1 MLKCKNVLLAF
12 LTVFSLFSVPISGEE
27 TPPQPEISQPAA
39 AEEEEEQDSGNPEES
54 SRPEDP
60 TLTEEPPSAESS
72 EEPTPTPENE
82 IKEEEKT
89 PEPTPAVPEE
99 KTPEEP
105 EEEITESETVE
116 ETGGDDVIDLH
127 ETLPHAAARL
137 MKSSPFDMTS
147 GNLRGGI
154 IQTDAG
160 QLISKGRVA
169 QFDSVIS
176 PGQYEYISLF
186 FLGDKV
192 CYCVE
197 PTVQVSLVNGY
208 GSDYSGRTWESL
220 DEDTRNLLKR
230 ISYFGYGFPSI
241 GTSKEAYV
249 ATQLLIWKIVAPDYY
264 DTISNS
270 LHMCPS
276 PHFDY
281 KACYNSKVPME
292 SVMNQITFLVENYD
306 TVPSFADPYHRARF
320 NYVDWGSTLT
330 LTDSNNVLSW
340 FNDYSEE
347 EHKGMHLK
355 TEDNRLLIDIDDLY
369 YDGWN
374 TSGGKTLTFRR
385 KADQWENM
393 LNGVLLYEAG
403 DQQKL
408 MAATGSDPTP
418 QYQLSFKLRTSA
430 VVVRKMDEYHA
441 RGSFAAGTEFYV
453 GWYEDPETQ
462 YQKTGGNDMNWTEY
476 HDPDRIT
483 RNDEDGNSNIE
494 NVTRMYYPIMTEDGS
509 SIRRFP
515 VDPDGILRINGFLPQ
530 GKKWWIREVKSA
542 NAFDTDDRP
551 WSVETT
557 STGASAVYSFVNRL
571 RDVTLELTKQDEE
584 DPVTKINGAKFVFY
598 ETGDLDLSKDPTDY
612 GTEVNLGRM
621 KTPAITYRQLKERSG
636 LEVGDSFVFN
646 GFLYEIREITDSQ
659 YILDAV
665 KASQYQPA
673 DTNCFSRYQLKENPS
688 VGDEIEAR
696 EVSSMHGTF
705 DTEDDDVRV
714 RKAVITDIQADSGF
728 VTVSVNETEQKA
740 NILVNETSEPDF
752 AAFEAA
758 SQEQNVPLQ
767 RGSRLEVGRTVYT
780 LKSINSN
787 SLIASPDRKYTIS
800 LRDPK
805 PEWSDIPDARN
816 LMAGDQFVLCYPYSE
831 DGSSYEMRQITFT
844 VLQNG
849 PYAMKVEA
857 DGNEMTI
864 TAPEWISYEDIP
876 ETVSKEEQFIVTA
889 VQNPVY
895 IVSDSRGN
903 RYKITDRATEV
914 IHRASEEDENNR
926 VYDGLSSDLSY
937 QELIGGEQ
945 TEGGACLDPYDPK
958 GCPVG
963 LTRQKELAKVDSI
976 NYAGPQY
983 EEVDAADREVGKEL
997 LKDGVVYRVKEV
1009 DEVSLILSFGVNGME
1024 YLAEV
1029 NDGRHTDKAF
1039 HTTKIP
1045 VTFTV
1050 EERDEKQIDVD
1061 WQTIQVPKNSLT
1073 SKSSLHLYAYAEE
1086 GTQGDL
1092 SWQNL
1097 PENAGTG
1104 SRFTDA
1110 NNVEYTVLYAE
1121 EINQKAIV
1129 ESFRGRYEVTPEA
1142 VRSVMPVT
1150 WQTVVD
1156 QETERGAVY
1165 KPGDTFLVM
1174 YNNVLSSGDVF
1185 EKDGIRYLVV
1195 NTDYEDDGRGTM
1207 TLRNG
1212 SDYQKKLVYAWNA
1225 DAPLS
1230 AEELTQTSGPI
1241 EIDGISYEVIRESA
1255 SGYETIRLQ
1264 AEDGKTAETIIV
1276 QEVTDS
1282 NCHDPYEEQEPS
1294 FRVEVDK
1301 PQGLQYEDA
1310 DLARY
1315 GVKKSGMHVRI
1326 DDVLY
1331 EIQSITENEITV
1343 RNTAGEVFVITEE
1356 AGEEDPFTL
1365 ETFRNTPTEWIAGD
1379 TIEVQ
1384 NETYRILSIDHDDT
1398 HGTILKVKKKNSHTV
1413 ETAEEFPDL
1422 NTYETEALHYY
1433 RTGNTYSLPL
1443 KPGEWSCRLRSENP
1457 HIRLENIDGTWTL
1470 SSDAN
1475 ATAVLEIT
1483 DADGDIIRAERIIF
1497 SLTEPEGEIVGLPVF
1512 AGITGHQYIRI
1523 VDSTNHNM
1531 PIAGKQVI
1539 ICSDESMNRKVKQ
1552 AVSDS
1557 YGTVDVSDLEPGTY
1571 WYLDPITEQP
1581 EKFDT
1586 VSPEHVKGQLR
1597 VNGLKWGRTYLA
1609 CEAELPEGY
1618 DYGTAEVTHTFTM
1631 NADAKTNTIQAS
1643 LENRLRR
1650 IAVKVYKVDQDDHR
1664 IPLNNAWFTAED
1676 VTDETTVIDE
1686 KQSSSYREKITI
1698 ADIPDETNAGDIVS
1712 VWPIKT
1718 TGKKHIYRIEKVLK
1732 EEVILSRLEDGS
1744 FKGSYHIPVNGY
1756 SVTAPMQYTDITR
1769 SLKNPRAGAVFEQ
1782 IEKEPV
1788 SAIRQYQVISVKKE
1802 AVPDVFGELSGKRKI
1817 TECQL
1822 IDLDD
1827 SSKTVFTVRAV
1838 QNNETYGAQMMGEY
1852 VSGGILMRST
1862 HEENR
1867 LPITFE
1873 EALHAGLSAP
1883 GDSVKRMVNRTAEM
1897 PGWQLVHQALEEQ
1910 KETLSYGGETW
1921 SIRSDGENQ
1930 AVIRI
1935 RDLEYRLTPATIP
1948 GAAGWQEEDT
1958 LEVISTESS
1967 DENLTAL
1974 TVRDSRGNTWYL
1986 TKDISQETVTT
1997 GTPGIYV
2004 KVAGPNETVL
2014 DGYTGADGRIVFADL
2029 AEGDYLVSKE
2039 DVVSPAHVE
2048 KGMIL
2053 LPEVKYGHSVRI
2065 CETKSPLG
2073 YLIGEACAVIVPKS
2087 EYTVDTVTNTR
2098 TNAKVVTRRKEIRK
2112 ILISRRTGE
2121 NYETETASLG

>member
-27 TPPQPEISQPAA
+27 TPLPPEISQPAA
-39 AEEEEEQDSGNPEES
+39 AEEEKEEQVPEEPEES
-54 SRPEDP
+54 SNPEDP
-60 TLTEEPPSAESS
+60 VSTEEPSSSESS
-72 EEPTPTPENE
+72 EEPAPTPESDSAE
-82 IKEEEKT
+82 AET
-89 PEPTPAVPEE
+89 PEPTPDVPEE
-99 KTPEEP
+99 ETPEEP
-105 EEEITESETVE
+105 EITESETVE
-116 ETGGDDVIDLH
+116 GTGGDDVIDLH

-137 MKSSPFDMTS
+137 MNSSPFDTS
-147 GNLRGGI
+147 AGNRRGGI

-208 GSDYSGRTWESL
+208 GADYSGRTWESL

-249 ATQLLIWKIVAPDYY
+249 ATQLLIWQIVAPEYY
-264 DTISNS
+264 ETISNS
-270 LHMCPS
+270 LHMCPA

-281 KACYNSKVPME
+281 KACYNSKAPVE
-292 SVMNQITFLVENYD
+292 SLMNQITFLVENYD
-306 TVPSFADPYHRARF
+306 TVPSFSDSYHRPRF
-320 NYVDWGSTLT
+320 NYVDWGTTLT
-330 LTDSNNVLSW
+330 LTDTKNVLSW

-347 EHKGMHLK
+347 EHKGMHLRV
-355 TEDNRLLIDIDDLY
+355 EDNRLLIDIDDLY

-374 TSGGKTLTFRR
+374 ISGGKVLTFKR

-430 VVVRKMDEYHA
+430 VVVRKLDEYHT
-441 RGSFAAGTEFYV
+441 RGSFAVGTEFCV

-483 RNDEDGNSNIE
+483 RNDEDGNSNID
-494 NVTRMYYPIMTEDGS
+494 NTTRMYYPILTEDGS
-509 SIRRFP
+509 AIRRFP
-515 VDPDGILRINGFLPQ
+515 VDPDGTLRINGFLPQ
-530 GKKWWIREVKSA
+530 GKKWWIREVKGA
-542 NAFDTDDRP
+542 DPFDTDDRP

-612 GTEVNLGRM
+612 GTEVNLGRTR
-621 KTPAITYRQLKERSG
+621 TPAITYRQLKERSD
-636 LEVGDSFVFN
+636 LKTGDSFVFN

-659 YILDAV
+659 YILNAV
-665 KASQYQPA
+665 KASEYQPA
-673 DTNCFSRYQLKENPS
+673 DTNCFSRYQLTEAPKI
-688 VGDEIEAR
+688 GDEIEVR
-696 EVSSMHGTF
+696 EVRSMHGTF
-705 DTEDDDVRV
+705 DPEDDSACV
-714 RKAVITDIQADSGF
+714 RKAVITDIMADGGF
-728 VTVSVNETEQKA
+728 VTIFVSETEQKA

-758 SQEQNVPLQ
+758 SREQNVPLQ
-767 RGSRLEVGRTVYT
+767 RGNRLEVGRTVYT
-780 LKSINSN
+780 LKSVNAK
-787 SLIASPDRKYTIS
+787 SLIASPDREYTIS
-800 LRDPK
+800 LQDPR

-816 LMAGDQFVLCYPYSE
+816 LMPGDQFVLSYPYSE
-831 DGSSYEMRQITFT
+831 DGSFYQMREMKFT

-857 DGNEMTI
+857 DGNEMII

-903 RYKITDRATEV
+903 RYRITDRTTEV
-914 IHRASEEDENNR
+914 IRRASEEDENNR
-926 VYDGLSSDLSY
+926 PYDGLSSDLSY
-937 QELIGGEQ
+937 QELIGGEE

-963 LTRQKELAKVDSI
+963 LTRQKELAKVDSVS
-976 NYAGPQY
+976 YAGPQY
-983 EEVDAADREVGKEL
+983 EEIDAADREAGKEIQ
-997 LKDGVVYRVKEV
+997 KDGMVYRVKEA
-1009 DEVSLILSFGVNGME
+1009 DDVSLILSFGVNGME

-1029 NDGRHTDKAF
+1029 TNGGHTEKAF
-1039 HTTKIP
+1039 HTSKIP

-1061 WQTIQVPKNSLT
+1061 WQTIQVPKNSL
-1073 SKSSLHLYAYAEE
+1073 SEKASLHLYAYAEE

-1092 SWQNL
+1092 SWEDL
-1097 PENAGTG
+1097 PENTGAG

-1110 NNVEYTVLYAE
+1110 NGVEYTVLYADQ
-1121 EINQKAIV
+1121 INQKAVV
-1129 ESFRGRYEVTPEA
+1129 ESFRGRYEVTPET

-1150 WQTVVD
+1150 WQNVVD
-1156 QETERGAVY
+1156 QETERGAAY
-1165 KPGDTFLVM
+1165 KAGDTFSVM
-1174 YNNVLSSGDVF
+1174 YDNTLSSGDVF

-1212 SDYQKKLVYAWNA
+1212 SEYQKKLVYAWNP
-1225 DAPLS
+1225 DALLS
-1230 AEELTQTSGPI
+1230 AEELTQTSGPV
-1241 EIDGISYEVIRESA
+1241 EIDGTSYEVIRESA
-1255 SGYETIRLQ
+1255 SGYEMIRLQ
-1264 AEDGKTAETIIV
+1264 SGDGKTAEVCIV

-1282 NCHDPYEEQEPS
+1282 NSHDPYEQQEPS

-1315 GVKKSGMHVRI
+1315 GEKKAGMHVRI
-1326 DDVLY
+1326 NDVLY
-1331 EIQSITENEITV
+1331 AIQSVKNDEAVV

-1356 AGEEDPFTL
+1356 ASEETPFNL
-1365 ETFRNTPTEWIAGD
+1365 ETFRNTPAEWVIGD
-1379 TIEVQ
+1379 VIEVQ
-1384 NETYRILSIDHDDT
+1384 GEQYRILSIDHDDT
-1398 HGTILKVKKKNSHTV
+1398 HGTILKVKKQNSHTV

-1422 NTYETEALHYY
+1422 NTYETETLHYY
-1433 RTGNTYSLPL
+1433 RTGNTYSLHL
-1443 KPGEWSCRLRSENP
+1443 KPGEWSYRLRNENP
-1457 HIRLENIDGTWTL
+1457 HITLEQIDGTWTL

-1475 ATAVLEIT
+1475 ATAVLETT
-1483 DADGDIIRAERIIF
+1483 DAEGDVIRAERIVF
-1497 SLTEPEGEIVGLPVF
+1497 SRTEPEGELVGLPVF

-1523 VDSTNHNM
+1523 ADSTNHNM
-1531 PIAGKQVI
+1531 PIAGKQVV
-1539 ICSDESMNRKVKQ
+1539 ICSDESMTRKVKEMI
-1552 AVSDS
+1552 SDS

-1571 WYLDPITEQP
+1571 WYRDPITGEP
-1581 EKFDT
+1581 VKFDT
-1586 VSPEHVKGQLR
+1586 VSPEHVKGQLS

-1609 CEAELPEGY
+1609 CEVELPDGY
-1618 DYGTAEVTHTFTM
+1618 DYGTAEVTHSFTM

-1676 VTDETTVIDE
+1676 VTDEATVIDE

-1698 ADIPDETNAGDIVS
+1698 ADIPEDTDAGDIVS
-1712 VWPIKT
+1712 VWPTKT
-1718 TGKKHIYRIEKVLK
+1718 SGKKYIYRIEKVLN
-1732 EEVILSRLEDGS
+1732 EEVILSRLEDGA
-1744 FKGSYHIPVNGY
+1744 FKGNYHVPVKGY

-1788 SAIRQYQVISVKKE
+1788 SAVRQYQVISVKKDT
-1802 AVPDVFGELSGKRKI
+1802 VPDVFGELSDKRKI

-1838 QNNETYGAQMMGEY
+1838 QSDETYGTEMLGEY

-1867 LPITFE
+1867 LPITLE
-1873 EALHAGLSAP
+1873 EALEAGLSTP
-1883 GDSVKRMVNRTAEM
+1883 GDTIKKTVSRTAEM
-1897 PGWQLVHQALEEQ
+1897 PGWQMVHQALEEQ

-1921 SIRSDGENQ
+1921 TIRADGENQ
-1930 AVIRI
+1930 AIIRI
-1935 RDLEYRLTPATIP
+1935 QEQEYRITPSTIP
-1948 GAAGWQEEDT
+1948 GTAGWQEEDT
-1958 LEVISTESS
+1958 LEVIAVEQ
-1967 DENLTAL
+1967 EGEAITAM
-1974 TVRDSRGNTWYL
+1974 TIRDSRGSTWYL
-1986 TKDISQETVTT
+1986 TKAITQETVTV
-1997 GTPGIYV
+1997 GTPGVYV
-2004 KVAGPNETVL
+2004 KVTGENGAVL
-2014 DGYTGADGRIVFADL
+2014 DGYTGEDGRIVFADL

-2039 DVVSPAHVE
+2039 DVVTPAHVE

-2065 CETKSPLG
+2065 CETRSPLG
-2073 YLIGEACAVIVPKS
+2073 YLIGEACAVIMPKA

-2098 TNAKVVTRRKEIRK
+2098 TNAKIVTRRKEIRK

-2121 NYETETASLG
+2121 RYETETASLG